1 MTDHHDNGYNTGP
14 APLDRRQFLGLTAAG
29 MAGLILPWS
38 LAGHVLAAGTSS
50 PTGRVS
56 IGFSQEPTVF
66 NPLMPHIEVD
76 DGIHWNVFDPLF
88 FADPQGDFAP
98 ALAAEVPTVKNGGIS
113 ADGLNWHVKL
123 RDGITWH
130 DGTPFTAEDVAF
142 TFRLTVD
149 PDFRSA
155 RHAGFDLI
163 DTIEVISP
171 TELRWTMTKSY
182 APFASILATTFI
194 VPRHLLSD
202 NPNQAPFNNA
212 PVGTGAFK
220 WKERVAGDHILL
232 EANDDYFGTGPGIEE
247 VVFRYIPDITVLYTQ
262 FKTGDIDVI
271 AMQGIMPDHY
281 EEAKGLPDKTVV
293 LVPSSSVESIA
304 FNMERPQFQDPA
316 VRQALYLALD
326 KSTILDA
333 LYYGLPRE
341 TESYMPHESPYYNNE
356 LPSHQFDLEAAK
368 QLLDESGWAP
378 GGDGIREKD
387 GVRLSFT
394 NSTTSGNQVREQMQQ
409 FVQQSWRELGV
420 DMQISNRPPAVMWGD
435 YWMQSQFDSVVVGI
449 NFLTG
454 SDPDVS
460 NYFRSDSIPAQ
471 NGGGQ
476 NTFQYKNDDVDRLLA
491 EGAQEQD
498 PAKRQPIYHQ
508 IQAQIRDDLPM
519 LPLFQYAYVRGY
531 KTGLEG
537 YAGNINTRIT
547 TWNVNQWRWS

>member
-1 MTDHHDNGYNTGP
+1 MNDNDNP
-14 APLDRRQFLGLTAAG
+14 IDKPFLAHPNRRQFLGMAAVG
-29 MAGLILPWS
+29 SAGLLLPWS
-38 LAGHVLAAGTSS
+38 LARQALAADVGA
-50 PTGRVS
+50 PAGRVT

-88 FADPQGDFAP
+88 FADPQGDFVP
-98 ALAAEVPTVKNGGIS
+98 ALAMEVPTVANGGIS
-113 ADGLNWHVKL
+113 QDGLKWHIKL
-123 RDGITWH
+123 REGVTWH

-149 PDFRSA
+149 PDFRSS
-155 RHAGFDLI
+155 RHAGFDLVQN
-163 DTIEVISP
+163 IEVISP
-171 TELRWTMTKSY
+171 TELRWEMSKSY
-182 APFASILATTFI
+182 APFSSILATTFI
-194 VPRHLLSD
+194 VPKHLLSD
-202 NPNQAPFNNA
+202 DPNQAPFNNA

-232 EANDDYFGTGPGIEE
+232 EANSDYFAGPAGIEE
-247 VVFRYIPDITVLYTQ
+247 VVFRYIPDLTVLYTQ

-281 EEAKGLPDKTVV
+281 QEAKGLSGKTVV
-293 LVPSSSVESIA
+293 VVPSSSVESIA
-304 FNMERPQFQDPA
+304 FNMERPQFKDPI

-326 KSTILDA
+326 KGTILDA
-333 LYYGLPRE
+333 LYYGLPTPTE
-341 TESYMPHESPYYNNE
+341 TYMPHESPYYNAD
-356 LPSHQFDLEAAK
+356 LPQHRYDIDAAK
-368 QLLDESGWAP
+368 KLLDDAGWKP

-387 GVRLSFT
+387 RVRLSFT

-409 FVQQSWRELGV
+409 FVQQSWQELGV

-476 NTFQYKNDDVDRLLA
+476 NTFQYKNADVDRLLA
-491 EGAQEQD
+491 EGASEQD
-498 PAKRQPIYHQ
+498 PAKRQPIYHR
-508 IQAQIRDDLPM
+508 IQATIREDLPM

-537 YAGNINTRIT
+537 YEGNINTRIT
-547 TWNVNQWRWS
+547 TWNVRQWHWA